1 MPHSSGRI
9 IGYLVHH
16 IMNRLLSG
24 LRSGRALKSIE
35 LSRGLGAAED
45 YGDFNWG
52 SGLGQ
57 FTMAVLSGL
66 RAGGNGG
73 GTSMRKVLLPLNGL
87 ERAAESGFVGPDTNG
102 LVSTAG
108 SGDQEPC
115 LERCHSVLS
124 CRWSGGLRDVR
135 DGRCQYGD
143 HAQPPLLARGA
154 TLDVDAGDPQHH
166 VLDRL
171 GLRWFRLGLIE
182 QRPAAW

>member
-1 MPHSSGRI
+1 
-9 IGYLVHH
+9 
-16 IMNRLLSG
+16 MNRLLSG

-87 ERAAESGFVGPDTNG
+87 ERAAESGSLPAGNGNMIASLRTPD
-102 LVSTAG
+102 A
-108 SGDQEPC
+108 
-115 LERCHSVLS
+115 H
-124 CRWSGGLRDVR
+124 
-135 DGRCQYGD
+135 
-143 HAQPPLLARGA
+143 LAYYFTESKVMPRYIGIRA
-154 TLDVDAGDPQHH
+154 V
-166 VLDRL
+166 
-171 GLRWFRLGLIE
+171 
-182 QRPAAW
+182 

>member
-1 MPHSSGRI
+1 
-9 IGYLVHH
+9 
-16 IMNRLLSG
+16 MNRLLSG
-24 LRSGRALKSIE
+24 LRSRALKSIE

-102 LVSTAG
+102 LVTTAG
-108 SGDQEPC
+108 RGDQVPC
-115 LERCHSVLS
+115 
-124 CRWSGGLRDVR
+124 
-135 DGRCQYGD
+135 
-143 HAQPPLLARGA
+143 
-154 TLDVDAGDPQHH
+154 
-166 VLDRL
+166 
-171 GLRWFRLGLIE
+171 
-182 QRPAAW
+182 